1 MDERH
6 IEDILAFLNSHGSIR
21 RYTDDPVS
29 KEQIERII
37 STAQRAPTS
46 SNLQAYSIIVV
57 RKQETKETLAQLA
70 GNQQHVRECPV
81 LFVFCPDLY
90 RLRHICQEAGYRF
103 RNEYFEYSL
112 LAIVDAALAGQNAL
126 LALEAMGLGGCMI
139 GGLRTRAE
147 EVAETLGL
155 PPLVFALFGLTV
167 GVPAR
172 QRKVKARLAPAVIR
186 HDEQYNAEQLM
197 AGLQEYDRLMREKG
211 IYKNRR
217 IPLDEV
223 GPNRADDVADDN
235 YGWLEHTA
243 RRLATPSFARPDLR
257 PFLSSR
263 KFGFL

>member
-1 MDERH
+1 MDTWNTDE
-6 IEDILAFLNSHGSIR
+6 ILTFLNSHGSVR
-21 RYTDDPVS
+21 RYTDDPVTD
-29 KEQIERII
+29 EQIERII
-37 STAQRAPTS
+37 SAAQRAPTS
-46 SNLQAYSIIVV
+46 SNLQAYSILVV
-57 RKQETKETLAQLA
+57 RNQETKSRLAQLA
-70 GNQQHVRECPV
+70 GDQQHVRECAA

-90 RLRHICQEAGYRF
+90 RLRRICEETGYNF
-103 RNEYFEYSL
+103 RHEYFEYSL

-147 EVAETLGL
+147 EVAETLKL

-172 QRKVKARLAPAVIR
+172 KRKVKERLAPAVIR
-186 HDEQYNAEQLM
+186 HDEQYDAEQSLT
-197 AGLQEYDRLMREKG
+197 GLQEYDQLLREKG
-211 IYKNRR
+211 VYKGRR
-217 IPLDEV
+217 VPLDNV
-223 GPNRADDVADDN
+223 GPDPTDSVSDED

-243 RRLATPSFARPDLR
+243 RRLATPRFARPDLR